1 MSSPRDFWNA
11 RYAEAPLAYGEAP
24 NAFVVREAHRLP
36 AGGHILLPG
45 DGQGRNSIWLAR
57 RGHPV
62 TCVDWSGAGLARA
75 EELAARHG
83 VRIQTVCADLALW
96 EWPKQAF
103 DGVVAVHLHLPPDV
117 RPTVHRAM
125 LHALRPGGILLLEAF
140 DLEQINY
147 TSGGPG
153 RLEML
158 YSAEML
164 AEDFAEGDILLL
176 ERAQVVLDEGP
187 YHQGPAEV
195 VRLVAQMPSQEP
207 IG

>member
-1 MSSPRDFWNA
+1 MTSPRDFWNA

-36 AGGHILLPG
+36 AGGRILLPG
-45 DGQGRNSIWLAR
+45 DGQGRNGVWLAR
-57 RGHPV
+57 QGFDV
-62 TCVDWSGAGLARA
+62 TCVDWSEEGLKRARSLA
-75 EELAARHG
+75 EREG
-83 VRIQTVCADLALW
+83 VRIETVCADLATW
-96 EWPKQAF
+96 VWPEGIF
-103 DGVVAVHLHLPPDV
+103 DGVVAIHLHLPPDV
-117 RPTVHRAM
+117 RPSVHRAM

-140 DLEQINY
+140 DLEQINFS
-147 TSGGPG
+147 SGGPG
-153 RLEML
+153 RSEML

-195 VRLVAQMPSQEP
+195 VRVVAQRSA
-207 IG
+207 